1 MKLMRRQFLHLAASG
16 IALPTLSRIAYAQ
29 AAYPSRPVRL
39 IVGFAAG
46 GTADIVARLI
56 GQWLSEHLG
65 QPFIIENRPGAAS
78 NIGAEIVVRSP
89 PDGYTLLMV
98 TATNA
103 TNATLYKKLN
113 FNFIRDITP
122 VARVAAIPSVVE
134 VNPAVPA
141 NTLPEFIAYA
151 KANPGRI
158 NFAST
163 GNGSLQHLEGILFE
177 MLTGVAMTH
186 APYKGDAPAITGL
199 MEGET
204 QVYFGLMPSSIEYIK
219 AGKLRAVAVTTA
231 KRLDELPEVPTV
243 GEFVPGYEVTSWNG
257 VGAPKNTPSEIVDR
271 LNKEINAALAD
282 PKFKARL
289 TGLDLIVHADSPAEF
304 GKLIADETE
313 KWTKVIRTA
322 NVKIE

>member
-1 MKLMRRQFLHLAASG
+1 MKLLRRQFLHLAASG
-16 IALPTLSRIAYAQ
+16 LALPTLSRIACAQ
-29 AAYPSRPVRL
+29 AYPSRPVRL
-39 IVGFAAG
+39 IVGFPAG

-103 TNATLYKKLN
+103 TNATLYEKLN

-163 GNGSLQHLEGILFE
+163 GNGSLPPPARPSKAAIRRQESCWRRLPR
-177 MLTGVAMTH
+177 AMPRT
-186 APYKGDAPAITGL
+186 
-199 MEGET
+199 
-204 QVYFGLMPSSIEYIK
+204 SS
-219 AGKLRAVAVTTA
+219 AQSPR
-231 KRLDELPEVPTV
+231 R
-243 GEFVPGYEVTSWNG
+243 
-257 VGAPKNTPSEIVDR
+257 GAPSTGR
-271 LNKEINAALAD
+271 G
-282 PKFKARL
+282 ARS
-289 TGLDLIVHADSPAEF
+289 SPLSAS
-304 GKLIADETE
+304 
-313 KWTKVIRTA
+313 RCC
-322 NVKIE
+322 

>member
-1 MKLMRRQFLHLAASG
+1 MKLMRRQFLHLAVGG
-16 IALPTLSRIAYAQ
+16 IALPTLSRIACAQ
-29 AAYPSRPVRL
+29 AYPSRPVRL
-39 IVGFAAG
+39 IVGFPAG

-65 QPFIIENRPGAAS
+65 QPFIIENRSGAAS

-103 TNATLYKKLN
+103 TNATLYEKLN

-134 VNPAVPA
+134 VNSAVPT
-141 NTLPEFIAYA
+141 NTLPEFIGYA

-163 GNGSLQHLEGILFE
+163 GNGSLQHLEGVLFE

-186 APYKGDAPAITGL
+186 VPYKGDAPAITGL
-199 MEGET
+199 MEGQV

-219 AGKLRAVAVTTA
+219 AGKLRSLAVTTA

-243 GEFVPGYEVTSWNG
+243 GECVPGYEVTSWNG
-257 VGAPKNTPSEIVDR
+257 VGAPKNTPPEIVDR

-313 KWTKVIRTA
+313 KWAKVIRTA
-322 NVKIE
+322 NVKVE

>member
-1 MKLMRRQFLHLAASG
+1 MKLMRRQFLHLAVGG
-16 IALPTLSRIAYAQ
+16 IALPTLSRIACAQ
-29 AAYPSRPVRL
+29 AYPSRPVRL
-39 IVGFAAG
+39 IVGFPAG

-65 QPFIIENRPGAAS
+65 QPFIIENRSGAAS

-103 TNATLYKKLN
+103 TNATLYEKLN

-134 VNPAVPA
+134 VNSAVPT
-141 NTLPEFIAYA
+141 NTLPEFIGYA

-163 GNGSLQHLEGILFE
+163 GNGSLQHLEGVLFE
-177 MLTGVAMTH
+177 MLTGVVMTH
-186 APYKGDAPAITGL
+186 VPYKGDAPAITGL
-199 MEGET
+199 MEGQV

-219 AGKLRAVAVTTA
+219 AGKLRSLAGTTA

-243 GEFVPGYEVTSWNG
+243 GECVPGYEVTSWNG
-257 VGAPKNTPSEIVDR
+257 VGAPKNTPPEIVDR

-313 KWTKVIRTA
+313 KWAKVIRTA
-322 NVKIE
+322 NVKVE

>member
-1 MKLMRRQFLHLAASG
+1 MKLMRRQFLHLAVGG
-16 IALPTLSRIAYAQ
+16 IALPTLSRIACAQ
-29 AAYPSRPVRL
+29 AYPSRPVRL
-39 IVGFAAG
+39 IVGFPAG

-65 QPFIIENRPGAAS
+65 QPFIIESRPGAAS

-103 TNATLYKKLN
+103 TNATLYEKLN

-186 APYKGDAPAITGL
+186 VPYKGDAPAITGL
-199 MEGET
+199 LEGQV

-257 VGAPKNTPSEIVDR
+257 VGAPRNTPSEIVDR

-313 KWTKVIRTA
+313 KWAKVIRTA

>member
-1 MKLMRRQFLHLAASG
+1 MKLMRRQFLHLAAGG
-16 IALPTLSRIAYAQ
+16 IALPTLSRIACAQ
-29 AAYPSRPVRL
+29 AYPSWPVRL
-39 IVGFAAG
+39 IIGFPAG

-103 TNATLYKKLN
+103 TNATLYERLN

-134 VNPAVPA
+134 VNLAVPA
-141 NTLPEFIAYA
+141 STLPEFIAYA

-163 GNGSLQHLEGILFE
+163 GNGSLQHLEGVLFE

-186 APYKGDAPAITGL
+186 VPYKGDAPAITGL
-199 MEGET
+199 MEGQV

-219 AGKLRAVAVTTA
+219 AGKVRSLAVTTA

-243 GEFVPGYEVTSWNG
+243 GEYVPGYEVTSWNG
-257 VGAPKNTPSEIVDR
+257 VGAPKNTSSEIVDR
-271 LNKEINAALAD
+271 LNQEINAALAD

-289 TGLDLIVHADSPAEF
+289 TGLGLIVHADSPAEF

-313 KWTKVIRTA
+313 KWAEVIRTA
-322 NVKIE
+322 KVKME